1 MKAYFPFKVPLE
13 NCTVITAPAGG
24 TLLSCAAA
32 VKLTLPPGGGD
43 GGAVYTPAVVMV
55 PQAPATEDWQFS
67 VQFTAMGIPL
77 TVAENVC
84 IPPAGTVTWL
94 GLTVNGAAGV
104 AGAVIVTC
112 ADIVTEVSACEVA
125 VTVTVAGVGTL
136 LGAVYNPVEEMNPTV
151 ELPPT
156 MPFTDHDKAVFVVL
170 VTVTVNCC
178 VDPVVTDA
186 DVGEMARVTVVV
198 DVELL
203 LPPQAASTAR
213 IRNTTTP
220 DKMTRFI
227 NHS

>member
-1 MKAYFPFKVPLE
+1 M
-13 NCTVITAPAGG
+13 ITAPAGG
-24 TLLSCAAA
+24 TLLSFAAA
-32 VKLTLPPGGGD
+32 PKLTFPPGGGD

-55 PQAPATEDWQFS
+55 PQAPGTADWQFS
-67 VQFTAMGIPL
+67 VQFTAMGILL

-84 IPPAGTVTWL
+84 IPPAGMVTGL
-94 GLTVNGAAGV
+94 GLTVNGVAV
-104 AGAVIVTC
+104 AGARIVTC
-112 ADIVTEVSACEVA
+112 TEIVTEVSACDTA
-125 VTVTVAGVGTL
+125 VTVTAAGFGTL
-136 LGAVYNPVEEMNPTV
+136 LGAVNNPVEEMNPTV

-156 MPFTDHDKAVFVVL
+156 TPFTDHDKAVFAVL
-170 VTVTVNCC
+170 VTVIVNCC
-178 VDPVVTDA
+178 VNPVVTDA
-186 DVGEMARVTVVV
+186 DVGEMERVTAVV